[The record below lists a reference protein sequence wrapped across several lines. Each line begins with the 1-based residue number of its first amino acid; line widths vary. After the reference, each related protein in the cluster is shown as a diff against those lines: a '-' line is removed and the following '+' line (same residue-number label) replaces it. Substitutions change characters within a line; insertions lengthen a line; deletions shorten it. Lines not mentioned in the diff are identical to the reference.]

1 MIRAD
6 AFRVKLHTENRMLSV
21 LQPHDMSVVG
31 HGRDHQ
37 AGRHILDHQRMIPD
51 GRKGRWQPL
60 ENADAI
66 MADLRYLAMHQAAAP
81 HFTAEVLADTVTLIL
96 PVTTQQITQAFSGLR
111 LWPLLD
117 GYRGRPRADIAA
129 IADIARRLGDLML
142 TDASLEE
149 IEINPI
155 LVRPQGAV
163 AVDALIRRA

>member
-6 AFRVKLHTENRMLSV
+6 AFRVKLHPENRMLSV
-21 LQPHDMSVVG
+21 LQPHNMTVVG

-81 HFTAEVLADTVTLIL
+81 HFTAEVLADCLMAKAD
-96 PVTTQQITQAFSGLR
+96 TQQRLPQARACRDQIEAHAGFTGGSWSG
-111 LWPLLD
+111 
-117 GYRGRPRADIAA
+117 
-129 IADIARRLGDLML
+129 
-142 TDASLEE
+142 
-149 IEINPI
+149 
-155 LVRPQGAV
+155 
-163 AVDALIRRA
+163 